1 MAPSLSYPQRMNPWT
16 RETEPQASAWG
27 WLKRRRRWKATP
39 TLTGGA
45 LLLLLAATASAQ
57 SYDLLIRNA
66 RIVDGAGNP
75 WYRGDIA
82 VDGDSIVA
90 VGRHLPGS
98 AAKTID
104 AAEKIVAPGFVDIHN
119 HSRDAI
125 FDRPEAENQLRQGI
139 TTIIEGN
146 DGGGALPLAPHFDEL
161 RQTRLG
167 VNYASFVGHNAVR
180 SKVIGLEDRLATSEE
195 LDQMRAL
202 IEQGMRDGAMG
213 LSTGLF
219 YLPGTFAPTEEVI
232 ELAKVA
238 AKYGGMHISHI
249 RDEGDGVVDSVAE
262 TIRIGEEGG
271 LPTQLTH
278 HKAIGVPAHGKSPQT
293 LARVDQARA
302 RGVDVSVD
310 QYPYT
315 ASHTTIAA
323 LLPGWAQE
331 GGREAM
337 LERFSVPATRE
348 RIREEVA
355 RRIEHDRGGG
365 DPANVQF
372 STCGFDA
379 SLNGRT
385 LADATRDAGRE
396 PSFLNA
402 AETTL
407 EIIEKGGC
415 QAIYHAMTEDDVERI
430 MAYPGTMIASDGGV
444 TPFGEGV
451 PHPRYYGTF
460 PRVLGRY
467 SRQKGLLR
475 LEDAVRK
482 MTSLPAGR
490 LGLWERGL
498 LRPGM
503 IADIVIFDA
512 ETILDKSEFGDSH
525 HYAEGVEAVVIN
537 GEVVMESGKMTEARP
552 GRVLL
557 GPGAQ

>member
-1 MAPSLSYPQRMNPWT
+1 MFGNKER
-16 RETEPQASAWG
+16 EPQASAWG
-27 WLKRRRRWKATP
+27 RRTKRRGRQAAA
-39 TLTGGA
+39 LSGGV
-45 LLLLLAATASAQ
+45 LLLLLASVASAQ
-57 SYDLLIRNA
+57 TYDLLIRNA
-66 RIVDGAGNP
+66 RIVDGTGNP

-82 VDGDSIVA
+82 VQGETVA
-90 VGRHLPGS
+90 AIGRSLPGT
-98 AAKTID
+98 AQKVID
-104 AAEKIVAPGFVDIHN
+104 ADEKVAAPGFIDIHN
-119 HSRDAI
+119 HSRGKLLDVP
-125 FDRPEAENQLRQGI
+125 DSENFIRQGV
-139 TTIIEGN
+139 TTIVEGN
-146 DGGGALPLAPHFDEL
+146 DGSSPLPLEPFFEKVRQAPVSL
-161 RQTRLG
+161 
-167 VNYASFVGHNAVR
+167 NYASFVGHGSVR
-180 SKVIGLEDRLATSEE
+180 REVIGDDDRQATPQELERMRE
-195 LDQMRAL
+195 LVREAMR
-202 IEQGMRDGAMG
+202 QGAFG

-219 YLPGTFAPTEEVI
+219 YLPGVFAPTEEVI

-238 AKYGGMHISHI
+238 AEFGGMHISHM
-249 RDEGDGVVDSVAE
+249 RDEVTGLLDSVRE

-271 LPTQLTH
+271 LPTQITH
-278 HKAIGVPAHGKSPQT
+278 HKAIGVPAHGKSPET
-293 LARVDQARA
+293 LALVDRARA

-315 ASHTTIAA
+315 ASHTTIVA

-331 GGREAM
+331 GGRDAM

-365 DPANVQF
+365 DPVNVQF

-444 TPFGEGV
+444 TPFAEGM

-467 SRQKGLLR
+467 SRERGLLR

-503 IADIVIFDA
+503 IADIVVFDDA
-512 ETILDKSEFGDSH
+512 KVIDRSEFGDSH
-525 HYAEGVEAVVIN
+525 RYAEGVDAVVIN
-537 GEVVMESGKMTEARP
+537 GELVLEDGEMTEARP

-557 GPGAQ
+557 GPGAR

>member
-1 MAPSLSYPQRMNPWT
+1 MMWR
-16 RETEPQASAWG
+16 G
-27 WLKRRRRWKATP
+27 KRLFRLDP
-39 TLTGGA
+39 NLTVGA
-45 LLLLLAATASAQ
+45 LLLLFGFCAGVSAQ
-57 SYDLLIRNA
+57 TYDLVIRNA

-75 WYRGDIA
+75 WYGGDIA
-82 VDGDSIVA
+82 VRDDAIVA
-90 VGRHLPGS
+90 IGRSLPGT
-98 AAKTID
+98 ARKVVD
-104 AAEKIVAPGFVDIHN
+104 AQGKIVAPGFIDIHN
-119 HSRDAI
+119 HSRGKLLEVPAS
-125 FDRPEAENQLRQGI
+125 ENFIRQGV
-139 TTIIEGN
+139 TTIVEGN
-146 DGGGALPLAPHFDEL
+146 DGSSPLPLEPFFEKVRQAPVSL
-161 RQTRLG
+161 
-167 VNYASFVGHNAVR
+167 NYASFVGHGSVR
-180 SKVIGLEDRLATSEE
+180 REVIGDDDRQATPEE
-195 LDQMRAL
+195 LDRMRGLVREAMQ
-202 IEQGMRDGAMG
+202 QGAFG

-219 YLPGTFAPTEEVI
+219 YLPGVFAPTEEVI

-238 AKYGGMHISHI
+238 AEFGGIHISHM
-249 RDEGDGVVDSVAE
+249 RDEVTGLLDSVRE
-262 TIRIGEEGG
+262 TIRIGEEGR
-271 LPTQLTH
+271 LPTQITH
-278 HKAIGVPAHGKSPQT
+278 HKAIGVPAHGKSPET
-293 LARVDQARA
+293 LALVDEARA

-331 GGREAM
+331 GGRDAM

-372 STCGFDA
+372 SICGFDA

-396 PSFLNA
+396 PNFLNA

-407 EIIEKGGC
+407 EIIETGGC

-444 TPFGEGV
+444 TPFGEGM

-467 SRQKGLLR
+467 SREKGLLR

-503 IADIVIFDA
+503 VADIVIFDD
-512 ETILDKSEFGDSH
+512 EKIIDRSEFGDSH
-525 HYAEGVEAVVIN
+525 RYAEGVEAVIIN
-537 GEVVMESGKMTEARP
+537 GQMVLENGEMTEARP

-557 GPGAQ
+557 GPGAR

>member
-1 MAPSLSYPQRMNPWT
+1 MQGNQ
-16 RETEPQASAWG
+16 ETEPQASAWG
-27 WLKRRRRWKATP
+27 WLKRRRKWKPTP
-39 TLTGGA
+39 VLTGGA
-45 LLLLLAATASAQ
+45 LWLLLAAVASAQ
-57 SYDLLIRNA
+57 PYDLLIRNA

-82 VDGDSIVA
+82 IQGDRIAAIGRRLHGADGL
-90 VGRHLPGS
+90 R
-98 AAKTID
+98 TID
-104 AAEKIVAPGFVDIHN
+104 AAGKVVAPGFIDIHN
-119 HSRDAI
+119 HSRGKLLQVPDS
-125 FDRPEAENQLRQGI
+125 ENFLRQGV
-139 TTIIEGN
+139 TTIVEGN
-146 DGGGALPLAPHFDEL
+146 DGSSPLPLEPFFEQVRLAPVSL
-161 RQTRLG
+161 
-167 VNYASFVGHNAVR
+167 NYASFVGHGSVRHAVL
-180 SKVIGLEDRLATSEE
+180 GDDDRQATPEE
-195 LDQMRAL
+195 MERMRAL
-202 IEQGMRDGAMG
+202 VRQAMQEGAFG

-219 YLPGTFAPTEEVI
+219 YLPGVFAPTEEVI

-238 AKYGGMHISHI
+238 AEFGGMHISHM
-249 RDEGDGVVDSVAE
+249 RDEVAGLLDSVEE

-278 HKAIGVPAHGKSPQT
+278 HKAIGVPAHGRSPET
-293 LARVDQARA
+293 LAMVDRARS

-315 ASHTTIAA
+315 ASHTGITA
-323 LLPGWAQE
+323 LFPGWAQE

-348 RIREEVA
+348 RIREDVA

-365 DPANVQF
+365 DAANVQF
-372 STCGFDA
+372 SVCGFDPN
-379 SLNGRT
+379 LNGRT
-385 LADATRDAGRE
+385 LADATRDVGRE

-402 AETTL
+402 AETAI
-407 EIIEKGGC
+407 EIVEKGGC
-415 QAIYHAMTEDDVERI
+415 QAIYHAMTEADVERI

-467 SRQKGLLR
+467 VREKGLLR

-503 IADIVIFDA
+503 IADIVVFDA
-512 ETILDKSEFGDSH
+512 DTIVDKSEFGDSH
-525 HYAEGVEAVVIN
+525 HYAEGVEAVIIN
-537 GEVVMESGKMTEARP
+537 GEVVMDEGKLTEARP
-552 GRVLL
+552 GRILL
-557 GPGAQ
+557 GPGLK